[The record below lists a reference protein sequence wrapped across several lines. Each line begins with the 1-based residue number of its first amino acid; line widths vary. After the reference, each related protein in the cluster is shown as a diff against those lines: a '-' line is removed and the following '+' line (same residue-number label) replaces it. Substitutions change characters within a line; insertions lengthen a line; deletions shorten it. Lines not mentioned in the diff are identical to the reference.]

1 MLLWTFLGIVLL
13 LLAGAGG
20 SYLWFSNQV
29 HASNQRVDPAVKQ
42 VEGTLPPT
50 TVVSVPVPD
59 SPTGMN
65 IVVLGSDIRTTTAG
79 DTGRSDTLM
88 IVHVDPGQ
96 NYLSILSIPR
106 DLYVDVPGHGK
117 QKINSAYAYG
127 GPALTIRTVS
137 QLTGI
142 AIDRYVEVDFNAF
155 KDITNALGGVYVD
168 VDRRYYNDNP
178 TWELIKLAPGYQ
190 LLNGDNALGYVRY
203 RHDLNMDFGRMERQQ
218 RFLAAAREQAM
229 GWNLPFKLPGLVS
242 ALFKNMTTDLGAND
256 VLKLAYWGVKLDGGR
271 IRQVSLIGTPQTI
284 GDGSYV
290 VATNAEIAAAVTSL
304 LTPPSASGQQTSA
317 STGTTVKVTQGD
329 IVPGEV
335 PDSAATTTTVPV
347 KVDLSGAAVD
357 IANGTGV
364 AAYGTAGADYLKSL
378 GATVASVAPADSA
391 PRKTTT
397 VVYPLGQ
404 SALAHLVGQ
413 AVDADSVSRSSS
425 VSLITVTLGTGFQ
438 LPAAFQPPASA
449 DTIPNSSEWK
459 ALAKTIPFQLEGPAY
474 LPIGYTYVDRMPPT
488 GSTYDIQVGGG
499 AKPALKMIYRLTL
512 NGSETDQYMGIT
524 ETTWTSAPAASSGQE
539 VQQGGVTFTIVGT
552 SQKVDH
558 IWWRNGDTL
567 CWVSNTLSYYLT
579 KQELLDVAESMIAVP
594 RP

>member
-335 PDSAATTTTVPV
+335 PGSAATTTTIPV
-347 KVDLSGAAVD
+347 KVDLSGVALD

-378 GATVASVAPADSA
+378 GATVSSVAPADSA

-404 SALAHLVGQ
+404 SAPAHLVGQ
-413 AVDADSVSRSSS
+413 AMHADSVSRSSS

-459 ALAKTIPFQLEGPAY
+459 ALAKMIPFQRRDRRICLSVTRMWIGCLPPA
-474 LPIGYTYVDRMPPT
+474 PRTTSRW
-488 GSTYDIQVGGG
+488 G
-499 AKPALKMIYRLTL
+499 A
-512 NGSETDQYMGIT
+512 
-524 ETTWTSAPAASSGQE
+524 APSRRS
-539 VQQGGVTFTIVGT
+539 
-552 SQKVDH
+552 
-558 IWWRNGDTL
+558 R
-567 CWVSNTLSYYLT
+567 
-579 KQELLDVAESMIAVP
+579 
-594 RP
+594 